1 MALLD
6 TLLTEPFGKDVGH
19 GSRRESDGEWE
30 FAIVSSHGGNVQV
43 LGNLDLHGP
52 IGHTEN
58 GSDFSHSVGSVVEHE

>member
-30 FAIVSSHGGNVQV
+30 LSIVSSHGGDV
-43 LGNLDLHGP
+43 
-52 IGHTEN
+52 
-58 GSDFSHSVGSVVEHE
+58 